1 MVQKQS
7 LGQFPNKEEVPK
19 EALIQKHFNGHY
31 CSDSQN
37 CIEDW
42 VITLIDSVGTLKE

>member
-7 LGQFPNKEEVPK
+7 LGQFTNKEEVPK
-19 EALIQKHFNGHY
+19 QALIQKHFNGHY
-31 CSDSQN
+31 CSDRQN